1 MKPGIPFLVRVRS
14 QLSELG
20 STVRDAV
27 REASSQRVLDEQLQR
42 MDEEIR
48 ILRRELDTL
57 NAQRITTQERHDAV
71 TAKLA
76 EREAQAL
83 AALQAGRHDLA
94 REVAVA
100 IVGLEHERDAE
111 RTLLARNLVHCTEL
125 RARLQQGEN
134 LQRRLGHELD
144 LLRTAAAVAR
154 AEDAF
159 AERAAGT
166 TLGIPTALES
176 LGVLRARGAAQ
187 AQPASLPNEGAPAK
201 DPLDEKL
208 RAAGIGE
215 PRSPVDTVL
224 ERIAAQVEPPARPK
238 RRTSRRK
245 DTP

>member
-1 MKPGIPFLVRVRS
+1 MKPGIPFLARVRS

-42 MDEEIR
+42 MNEEVR

-57 NAQRITTQERHDAV
+57 NAQWITTQERHDAV
-71 TAKLA
+71 TAKLV

-83 AALQAGRHDLA
+83 AAVKAGRHDLA
-94 REVAVA
+94 REVAAA
-100 IVGLEHERDAE
+100 IVGLEFERDAE
-111 RTLLARNLVHCTEL
+111 RALLARNASHRTEL
-125 RARLQQGEN
+125 RARLQLGEN

-159 AERAAGT
+159 AERSAGA

-176 LGVLRARGAAQ
+176 LGVLRARGTVQ
-187 AQPASLPNEGAPAK
+187 AQPASLPNEGTPPE

-224 ERIAAQVEPPARPK
+224 DRIAAQAEPLTKPK
-238 RRTSRRK
+238 RRISRRK